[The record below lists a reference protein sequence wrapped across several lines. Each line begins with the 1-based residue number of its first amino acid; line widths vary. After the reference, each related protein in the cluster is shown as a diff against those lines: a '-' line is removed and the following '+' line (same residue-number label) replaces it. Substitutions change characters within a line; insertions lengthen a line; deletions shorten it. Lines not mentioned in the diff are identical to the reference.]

1 MFFGTQLFFG
11 QVSIEAEA
19 SMKKTLCPQCGKRSI
34 TETGDSDGIT
44 KLQCIRC
51 DTVDPLKT
59 DAVKWAN
66 SSLRPPE

>member
-11 QVSIEAEA
+11 QVSSEVEAP
-19 SMKKTLCPQCGKRSI
+19 MKSAHCPLRRKR
-34 TETGDSDGIT
+34 TVAVKGDGGCIT
-44 KLQCIRC
+44 KLECIRC

-59 DAVKWAN
+59 DAVKWEN